1 MNRLRIALLAG
12 GWSRER
18 KVSLRSGQAVYE
30 ALDKAK
36 YHVLLYDPC
45 TDLQALFEAR
55 KQITLALILLHGRFG
70 EDGCIQGLLNILGIP
85 FVGSDVL
92 SSAMALNKRVA
103 KERYRSAGLNVAK
116 DVVVTRAEGCSL
128 QEIRETLGPV
138 TVVKP
143 VAEGSSLGMSLCHTQ
158 EELSAGIE
166 NAFQY
171 DEEVLVEEFISG
183 REVSTCVL
191 GNRQLW
197 TLPIVEIVPR
207 APYGFFD
214 YEAKYTAGG
223 TEEICPALISP
234 LIAETV
240 RFCAEAAHKAL
251 KCRVW
256 SRTDMIIRDETVY
269 LLETNTIPGMTEN
282 SLFPLAARAAGLSL
296 SELLDTLI
304 SLSLEVVD

>member
-1 MNRLRIALLAG
+1 MNRLCVALLAG

-18 KVSLRSGQAVYE
+18 EVSLRSGQAVYE
-30 ALDKAK
+30 ALDKDK
-36 YHVLLYDPC
+36 YQVVLYDPC

-116 DVVVTRAEGCSL
+116 DVVVRRAEGYSV
-128 QEIRETLGPV
+128 EDIREMLGPA

-143 VAEGSSLGMSLCHTQ
+143 VAEGSSVGMSLCHTQ

-171 DEEVLVEEFISG
+171 DEELLVEEFIGG

-207 APYGFFD
+207 APYSFFD
-214 YEAKYTAGG
+214 YEAKYTAGA
-223 TEEICPALISP
+223 TEEICPAPISP
-234 LIAETV
+234 LLAETV

-304 SLSLEVVD
+304 SLSLEGVD